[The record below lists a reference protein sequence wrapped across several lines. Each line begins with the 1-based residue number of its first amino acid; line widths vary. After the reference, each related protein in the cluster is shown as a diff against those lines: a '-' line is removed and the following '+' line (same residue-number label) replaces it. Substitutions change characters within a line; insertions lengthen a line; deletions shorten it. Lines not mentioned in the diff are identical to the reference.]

1 MVLGFVVT
9 SALDYAERRH
19 PVPSSTPASKSGL
32 RLNTIPAV
40 SVSAPLDERL
50 YQSLLNRPQ
59 VQLDQERLAT
69 YYRGKRV
76 LITGAGG
83 SIGSEIAQQVLF
95 LGASQITLV
104 ENSELALYNIHYKLK
119 REKTATQINAVLC
132 DVTRRERLLN
142 VIKREDP
149 EIIFHAAALKH
160 VPMVE
165 LNPSEGVLTN
175 VFGTRNVIDAA
186 NACQVGQLVL
196 ISSDK
201 AVAPSSIMG
210 ATKRLAEY
218 LIRHNC
224 GKIHD
229 KTHACV
235 VRFGNV
241 LGSTGSVIPLFRT
254 QIEHGGPLTLT
265 DPNVERF
272 FMTIFEAV
280 QLVLQAAVEN
290 QRSIQPTPNL
300 YVLEMGKPIKIIDL
314 AHRVLG
320 LYGLKPGVDI
330 DIEYIGLRD
339 GEKLTEDLIDF
350 DEAQSLLM
358 PGIYEIKSQNNS
370 FVIDDGD
377 LSGLFD
383 IATKSEDDLVR
394 SVLFSYVNRIHRAAS
409 LTQTDTA
416 SVQSQKADQVD
427 RAQFPIK

>member
-1 MVLGFVVT
+1 LNKIPTVT
-9 SALDYAERRH
+9 DTAL
-19 PVPSSTPASKSGL
+19 
-32 RLNTIPAV
+32 
-40 SVSAPLDERL
+40 LDERL
-50 YQSLLNRPQ
+50 YQSLLARPQ
-59 VQLDQERLAT
+59 VQLDQDKLVSH
-69 YYRGKRV
+69 YRGKRI

-119 REKTATQINAVLC
+119 REKTGTTINAVLC
-132 DVTRRERLLN
+132 DITRRERLMN
-142 VIKREDP
+142 VVRREEPD
-149 EIIFHAAALKH
+149 IIFHAAALKH

-186 NACQVGQLVL
+186 NAAQVEQLVL

-210 ATKRLAEY
+210 ATKRMAEY

-241 LGSTGSVIPLFRT
+241 LGSTGSVVPLFRT

-265 DPNVERF
+265 DPNVERY

-280 QLVLQAAVEN
+280 QLVLQAAVQN
-290 QRSIQPTPNL
+290 HQSVQSTPNL
-300 YVLEMGKPIKIIDL
+300 YVLEMGKPIRIIDL
-314 AHRVLG
+314 AHRFLE
-320 LYGLKPGVDI
+320 LHGLKAGVDI
-330 DIEYIGLRD
+330 AIEYIGLRD
-339 GEKLTEDLIDF
+339 GEKLTEDLIDV
-350 DEAQSLLM
+350 DEAQKLLM
-358 PGIYEIKSQNNS
+358 AGIYEINSQNNQM
-370 FVIDDGD
+370 VIGEDDLGA
-377 LSGLFD
+377 LFD
-383 IATKSEDDLVR
+383 IATRSEDDLVR
-394 SVLFSYVNRIHRAAS
+394 SVLFSYVNRINRATRPRPEA
-409 LTQTDTA
+409 QTPVA
-416 SVQSQKADQVD
+416 KAAAAQTPEAAD
-427 RAQFPIK
+427 RSHLPMK